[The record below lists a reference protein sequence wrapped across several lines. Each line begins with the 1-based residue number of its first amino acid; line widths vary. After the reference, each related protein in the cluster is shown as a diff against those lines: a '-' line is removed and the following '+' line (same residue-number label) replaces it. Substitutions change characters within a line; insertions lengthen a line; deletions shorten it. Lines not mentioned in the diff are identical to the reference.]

1 MIVEITACPYC
12 HKAESV
18 GKHGTNRGGTARCRC
33 RACNKTFT
41 PHPNPRCVTED
52 DEQRILKAL
61 SERLSIEATARL
73 LHVSKAT
80 IYKTLKKTDDRP
92 RANPAAAPLGCG

>member
-1 MIVEITACPYC
+1 MVLEVITCPYC
-12 HKAESV
+12 DKPDRV
-18 GKHGTNRGGTARCRC
+18 GKHGANRGGTARCRR

-41 PHPNPRCVTED
+41 PHPNPRRVTEE
-52 DEQRILKAL
+52 DEQRILAAL

-80 IYKTLKKTDDRP
+80 IYKTLKKTGDRP
-92 RANPAAAPLGCG
+92 DTNPASTGLGCD